1 MNIGEK
7 EVKIVLVSKELINE
21 EEDMYR
27 VSCDNMRCGWGVTL
41 EKAIRNF
48 DTMNYRK

>member
-27 VSCDNMRCGWGVTL
+27 VSCDDMRSGWGVTL